1 MKINGK
7 DCVCIFIYVY
17 NNYFST
23 NTVCKNVVKNLLFA
37 IFCVVSEWIENNLN
51 VISSSAEILT

>member
-7 DCVCIFIYVY
+7 DCVCILLYVY

-23 NTVCKNVVKNLLFA
+23 NTVCKNVVKNLLFV